1 MKGVAAKELVR
12 QGFWNG
18 VGNVALGG
26 LIFGAVALLAF
37 LIPKPKETATTKAK
51 TANTCGC
58 SS

>member
-1 MKGVAAKELVR
+1 VKGVAAQELVR

-26 LIFGAVALLAF
+26 LIFGAVALLVF
-37 LIPKPKETATTKAK
+37 LIPMPKTTAGTKAK
-51 TANTCGC
+51 TANACGC

>member
-1 MKGVAAKELVR
+1 MKGVTAKELVR

-18 VGNVALGG
+18 VGSVALGG

-37 LIPKPKETATTKAK
+37 IIPMPKTAATKAK
-51 TANTCGC
+51 TTNTCGC